1 MCGPMTLHCVTCSL
15 AIILKTLNVA
25 KWCPLNE
32 FRYVLKSIQVHSKGC
47 EDESVISFQ
56 FLQRF
61 EEKISCQG
69 IHCKL
74 GPKELWVKSETIVFL
89 FFGLQNKFRENRLDF
104 ILHITHSNISHFE
117 RKYFN

>member
-1 MCGPMTLHCVTCSL
+1 MSL
-15 AIILKTLNVA
+15 AIISKTLDVS

-32 FRYVLKSIQVHSKGC
+32 FRYISKSIQVHSKG
-47 EDESVISFQ
+47 EDELVISFQ

-104 ILHITHSNISHFE
+104 ILHITHSNILH
-117 RKYFN
+117 